1 MEIQHISYVKRKNT
15 YNTLICGDIEMKENS
30 EFLQGVTITTNH
42 PIVTVDK
49 SGGLIYSANAIRERY
64 IADTIYELIK
74 KLPGVIEQ
82 NNHLSLIGSNGLKII
97 INGRLSSMTFD
108 QLTSFLQSLP
118 ADRVTHLK
126 VMYNPPPKYQTRGAV
141 INVELSRAIEFQ
153 GEVHSEYTNKH
164 TNTFKSGT
172 NILLPLEKIGI
183 DFSYEYASLAKLTEV
198 DFTGKHNLHG
208 IYYSIIQQ
216 QAIRGRENNN
226 QIRIGFDAS
235 LSEKSSLNTT
245 YNASLSPKNSTR
257 TNSHG
262 NFILA
267 ENRKNGDNYLH
278 NIAMQ
283 YNHDNG
289 WCADIDYTSYKLGQT
304 QFISHNRQGKTELY
318 EVSSTQD
325 VDMLQLSLDKE
336 FNVCESITL
345 NAGSSYSISGSKDIS
360 SYIKRQGNS
369 NFEDTKFK
377 LKEQYYSI
385 YTGLEKRF
393 SQKLTAT
400 AYITTEYYKRDDIE
414 KWLLYPQGSLTYITS
429 ATHIFQGTFSSEKI
443 YPPFWDM
450 QNTINYI
457 DGYSEIHGNPDLL
470 PMQRYH
476 QTLLYMYKQKYIT
489 QLFYTYNDNYF
500 KQSAF
505 QDPDNLRLIY
515 ETKNWD
521 NFLDSSRNIIQKMLG
536 NTQLRL

>member
-1 MEIQHISYVKRKNT
+1 MKKIRLYFIIPIILGCTLSIKAQITGRIINEKLAPLPYATIALYSNDSTFVEGTVADSEGYFTFNYNKLPYLLEIQHISYVKRKNT

-267 ENRKNGDNYLH
+267 ENRKN
-278 NIAMQ
+278 
-283 YNHDNG
+283 
-289 WCADIDYTSYKLGQT
+289 
-304 QFISHNRQGKTELY
+304 
-318 EVSSTQD
+318 
-325 VDMLQLSLDKE
+325 
-336 FNVCESITL
+336 
-345 NAGSSYSISGSKDIS
+345 
-360 SYIKRQGNS
+360 
-369 NFEDTKFK
+369 
-377 LKEQYYSI
+377 
-385 YTGLEKRF
+385 
-393 SQKLTAT
+393 
-400 AYITTEYYKRDDIE
+400 
-414 KWLLYPQGSLTYITS
+414 
-429 ATHIFQGTFSSEKI
+429 
-443 YPPFWDM
+443 
-450 QNTINYI
+450 
-457 DGYSEIHGNPDLL
+457 
-470 PMQRYH
+470 
-476 QTLLYMYKQKYIT
+476 
-489 QLFYTYNDNYF
+489 
-500 KQSAF
+500 
-505 QDPDNLRLIY
+505 
-515 ETKNWD
+515 
-521 NFLDSSRNIIQKMLG
+521 
-536 NTQLRL
+536 